1 MMVTMMMLLQ
11 KKTAQEDVNTATP
24 ERPSTVTDDDDDD
37 APPKKHA
44 DVDDD
49 DDAPPKK
56 DVPEDKNLFTSDE
69 RRQQPQQQQDTQWEW
84 SSFFLWRYWLGP
96 VLRFWLSVVRLLY
109 SSMLYLARS
118 CISIIRF
125 LVSPRLWIECVSHF
139 FSSSSSSS
147 TSSSLSSSTV
157 SSTPSFTLPSANE
170 ARQEL
175 QRIEREKEEIEKE
188 LNKLN
193 QEQTYDFGKQMEYRS
208 FLGNCY
214 SFTQKQYTYSMCPYD
229 KAEQKEGGSSTSLG
243 KWKGWMANAD
253 APTMEFTEGQKCW
266 QGPARSL
273 STKLVC
279 GSKNEVLSV
288 DEPSKCVYAMVFAT
302 PAACSPEH
310 AMAIRMNVEAQL
322 RGDEDGENDVHLHGD
337 HEL

>member
-56 DVPEDKNLFTSDE
+56 DVPEDKNLFTSD
-69 RRQQPQQQQDTQWEW
+69 
-84 SSFFLWRYWLGP
+84 
-96 VLRFWLSVVRLLY
+96 
-109 SSMLYLARS
+109 A
-118 CISIIRF
+118 
-125 LVSPRLWIECVSHF
+125 
-139 FSSSSSSS
+139 
-147 TSSSLSSSTV
+147 
-157 SSTPSFTLPSANE
+157 ANE